1 MGLLFCLIPD
11 RAFGDASC
19 KISRLNSLRFFL
31 FRMFNQPDG
40 GDREAEKQNL
50 VMKTVIALQGR
61 SNTGKTE
68 TLNWLIDKLVEHG
81 MAVTEQDSA
90 ASDRLAIGSYRKVN
104 VGVVTQGD
112 PGGKMKEW
120 LDRCMAAECAVIVC
134 ACRSKGSTPYDL
146 DETAKPNGYQS
157 VWTTPYFSHWGSM
170 CGGIYLDEVCAE
182 SLLHF
187 INRLIDDIEL

>member
-1 MGLLFCLIPD
+1 
-11 RAFGDASC
+11 
-19 KISRLNSLRFFL
+19 
-31 FRMFNQPDG
+31 MFNQPDG

-134 ACRSKGSTPYDL
+134 ACRSKGSHLTISMRRPSP
-146 DETAKPNGYQS
+146 TATSRFGPPHISAIG
-157 VWTTPYFSHWGSM
+157 
-170 CGGIYLDEVCAE
+170 EACAAA
-182 SLLHF
+182 SILTRF
-187 INRLIDDIEL
+187 APRACCISSTV

>member
-1 MGLLFCLIPD
+1 M
-11 RAFGDASC
+11 
-19 KISRLNSLRFFL
+19 
-31 FRMFNQPDG
+31 
-40 GDREAEKQNL
+40 
-50 VMKTVIALQGR
+50 
-61 SNTGKTE
+61 
-68 TLNWLIDKLVEHG
+68 DKLVEHG
-81 MAVTEQDSA
+81 MVVTEQDSA

-120 LDRCMAAECAVIVC
+120 LDRCMSAECAVIVC

-146 DETAKPNGYQS
+146 DETAKPNGCQS
-157 VWTTPYFSHWGSM
+157 VWTTPYFSCWGSM